1 MRHQGNRIK
10 NIFSGCLPSV
20 RNFALSDGVANMHIK
35 KSDKYGWLIYL
46 LPAFIV
52 YTVFMA
58 FPLAD
63 SIRLSFFS
71 GSSASGKNIFVGL
84 NNYKA
89 LFGDAD
95 NARRYWGAFG
105 NTWYFF
111 FIHMLVQNVL
121 GLTFSLMLTAK
132 GMKRTRFY
140 QTIIFIPVTLAILV
154 TGYLWKLILNP
165 QWGALPLMLKNFG
178 LETLIKPWLGEQ
190 QYALTAISLV
200 SSWQWVGIPT
210 MMILAGLQTISDDLL
225 EAADIAGCNSW
236 QKILYIKLPLI
247 KPMLGMIAILTFVN
261 NFNAFDV
268 VFAMENVNGAPQ
280 YATDLIGTLFY
291 RIGIAGQHPVGIP
304 NPGMGAAIATVTF
317 IMLMIGVGIM
327 LRLTQGDKN

>member
-1 MRHQGNRIK
+1 
-10 NIFSGCLPSV
+10 
-20 RNFALSDGVANMHIK
+20 MHIK

-46 LPAFIV
+46 LPAFVV

-291 RIGIAGQHPVGIP
+291 RVGIAGQHPVGIP